1 MNLNEIQKM
10 RKDDIKNHFE
20 NILKEAKTFE
30 QITAF
35 YNRVFYMIVGMLRDK
50 DILYEYYDY
59 EGLKL
64 YKDDIPLIE
73 LIWEEHNLKRK
84 MLEVLED

>member
-1 MNLNEIQKM
+1 MNLNKEQKSRKAEIKS
-10 RKDDIKNHFE
+10 HFE

-30 QITAF
+30 QISAF
-35 YNRVFYMIVGMLRDK
+35 YNRVFYMIVGMLKHK

-59 EGLKL
+59 EGFRL

-73 LIWEEHNLKRK
+73 LIWNEHDIRRK
-84 MLEVLED
+84 MLEGLE